1 MQQACLTRLRLS
13 NIRAFGD
20 LDLSFTDNHGRPR
33 MTNVVIGRNGTGKST
48 LLRCIVLGLADQAQA
63 NALRAEDLARS
74 LVGPRGDSAT
84 ICVELAGTDGSN
96 PKTYEKEIRK
106 GPSGEAFVTGTNGAD
121 VFVCGYGA
129 GRSTATGGDTGQTSI
144 IEAAFSLFNYEQP
157 LNTVEL
163 SLRRLSDYL
172 GDARYESVMRTVKQT
187 LSLSS
192 DDEIH
197 PERGGGVTV
206 SDPSVGTAIPLES
219 WADGYRLGLALI
231 LDIYASAMRANSV
244 SDEGA
249 VHGILLIDE
258 IEQHLHPTLQ
268 ASLVPEISKL
278 FEHMQLIATTHSPLA
293 TMGVDRREVVALR
306 RDGESVDEAEW
317 LPDFA
322 DFSVDEILEHD
333 ELFATEPYGPEAR
346 RTLARWRELT
356 SEEPSKRT
364 RRQVEE
370 LQRVAKDFRRARPSD
385 EPSPFAQALEELQRR
400 YDL

>member
-1 MQQACLTRLRLS
+1 MQRACLTRLRLS
-13 NIRAFGD
+13 NIRSFGD
-20 LDLSFTDNHGRPR
+20 LDLSFTDSVGRPR

-63 NALRAEDLARS
+63 NALRAEDLARN

-96 PKTYEKEIRK
+96 PKAYEKKIQR
-106 GPSGEAFVTGTNGAD
+106 GPSGEAFVTGTETAD

-129 GRSTATGGDTGQTSI
+129 GRSTATAGDTGQSSI
-144 IEAAFSLFNYEQP
+144 IETAFSLFNYEHS

-163 SLRRLSDYL
+163 SLRRLADYL
-172 GDARYESVMRTVKQT
+172 GDDRYGSVIRTVKQT
-187 LSLSS
+187 LLLS
-192 DDEIH
+192 DEDEIR

-206 SDPSVGTAIPLES
+206 SGPSVGTTIALES

-244 SDEGA
+244 SEEGA
-249 VHGILLIDE
+249 VRGILLIDE
-258 IEQHLHPTLQ
+258 VEQHLHPTLQ
-268 ASLVPEISKL
+268 ATLVPEISKL

-306 RDGESVDEAEW
+306 RDGGSVDEAEW
-317 LPDFA
+317 LPDFTG
-322 DFSVDEILEHD
+322 FSVDEILEHD
-333 ELFATEPYGPEAR
+333 ALFATEPYGPEAR
-346 RTLARWRELT
+346 RTLARWRELA
-356 SEEPSKRT
+356 SKEPTNRT
-364 RRQVEE
+364 QQQVEE
-370 LQRVAKDFRRARPSD
+370 LRRVAEDFRNARPND
-385 EPSPFAQALEELQRR
+385 EPSPFAQALEELQRT